1 MRIRFAFAASALAIT
16 VAAPAMAQDRVQIDW
31 WHAMGGALGEKVDEI
46 AAGFNASQ
54 DQYEVVPTYQGSYAD
69 TMNAAIAAFRAGEQ
83 PDIVQVFE
91 VGTATMMS
99 AEGAIY
105 PVYQLMEDTGTP
117 FDPDAYLPA
126 VTGYYTTPEGQ
137 MLSMPFNSST
147 PVMYYN
153 REIFAEAGLDPDSP
167 PETWPEFFDAM
178 RTIVESGAADCGF
191 TTTWQSWIQVENF
204 SAWHNVPI
212 GTQEN
217 GFAGLDTELTIN
229 NPAVVTHIQ
238 NLGDLAAE
246 GIFQYG
252 GRQSD
257 SGALF
262 DSGTCAVTF
271 ASSAGYA
278 GFVAN
283 STFDFGIGMLPYY
296 PDLAEGPNGG
306 PQNSIIGGATLWV
319 LSGATDE
326 EYAGVAQFFSY
337 LSSPEVQY
345 DWHQFTGY
353 LPITLAAYELA
364 QAEGLY
370 EERPG
375 FDTAINQINL
385 NPPTA
390 NSKGLRFGYMVQIR
404 DIINAQL
411 ENVWAGNSTAQ
422 EALDAAVEESNEL
435 LRQFEEDVSG

>member
-54 DQYEVVPTYQGSYAD
+54 DQYEVLPTYQGSYAD

-117 FDPDAYLPA
+117 FDPADYLPA

-217 GFAGLDTELTIN
+217 GFAGVDTELTIN
-229 NPAVVTHIQ
+229 NPAVVAHIQ

-262 DSGTCAVTF
+262 DSATCAVTF

-364 QAEGLY
+364 QEEGLY

-411 ENVWAGNSTAQ
+411 ENVWAGNATAQ
-422 EALDAAVEESNEL
+422 EALDAAVEQSNEL

>member
-1 MRIRFAFAASALAIT
+1 MKIRFTLAASALALAT
-16 VAAPAMAQDRVQIDW
+16 ALPASAQTEIQW

-46 AAGFNASQ
+46 AANFNAGQ
-54 DQYEVVPTYQGSYAD
+54 DDYVLVPTYQGSYAD
-69 TMNAAIAAFRAGEQ
+69 TMNAAIAAFRAGSQ
-83 PDIVQVFE
+83 PHIVQVFE

-105 PVYQLMEDTGTP
+105 PVYQLMEDTGQD
-117 FDPDAYLPA
+117 FDPSAYLSA

-147 PVMYYN
+147 PVMYLN
-153 REIFAEAGLDPDSP
+153 RELLEAAGLDPDAP
-167 PETWPEFFDAM
+167 LETWPEVIAAAQQVVD
-178 RTIVESGAADCGF
+178 SGAAECGL
-191 TTTWQSWIQVENF
+191 TTEWQSWVQIENF

-229 NPAVVTHIQ
+229 NPTVVAHIDA
-238 NLGDLAAE
+238 LGELAQS
-246 GIFQYG
+246 GVFQYG
-252 GRQSD
+252 GR
-257 SGALF
+257 GNAAGGLF
-262 DSGTCAVTF
+262 TSGTCAIFFT
-271 ASSAGYA
+271 SSAGYA
-278 GFVAN
+278 SINAN
-283 STFDFGIGMLPYY
+283 SDFDLGIAMLPYW

-319 LSGATDE
+319 LSGHEADE
-326 EYAGVAQFFSY
+326 YNGVADFFSY

-353 LPITLAAYELA
+353 LPITTAAYELA

-375 FDTAINQINL
+375 FETGVQQITL

-390 NSKGLRFGYMVQIR
+390 NSKGLRFGSYVQIR
-404 DIINAQL
+404 DIINQEL
-411 ENVWAGNSTAQ
+411 ESVWAGDKTAQ
-422 EALDAAVEESNEL
+422 EALDSAVQRANEL
-435 LRQFEEDVSG
+435 LRQFEEDVGG